1 MAKWINKW
9 RFFLLVLSLLVTGG
23 SFSSTALHPFHV
35 SASEIEYNA
44 KENRLE
50 ISSKIFT
57 DDFEKV
63 LERLYKTKAD
73 FNNKTLKPQMNGLVT
88 QYITTHLSVR
98 TNGRLLP
105 LKFFG
110 WEVDH
115 EAVYIYTTA
124 AAPNFDAKNITVEN
138 TILYDLFEDQLNIVH
153 FIVNG
158 NRKSSKLNY
167 PERKVG
173 FSF

>member
-1 MAKWINKW
+1 MAL
-9 RFFLLVLSLLVTGG
+9 FLLVLSLLVTGG

-105 LKFFG
+105 LKFLAG
-110 WEVDH
+110 KWTTRP
-115 EAVYIYTTA
+115 YIFTQRQPRPISMLKISRWKIPFCMIFLKT
-124 AAPNFDAKNITVEN
+124 N
-138 TILYDLFEDQLNIVH
+138 
-153 FIVNG
+153 
-158 NRKSSKLNY
+158 
-167 PERKVG
+167 
-173 FSF
+173 